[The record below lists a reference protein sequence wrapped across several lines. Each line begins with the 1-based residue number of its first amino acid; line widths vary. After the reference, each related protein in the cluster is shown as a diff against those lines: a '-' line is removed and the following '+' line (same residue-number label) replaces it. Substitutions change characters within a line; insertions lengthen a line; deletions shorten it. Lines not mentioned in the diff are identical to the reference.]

1 MVSFAHRFTDKS
13 IVCIHLV
20 DQPVAYVP
28 CSIPALL
35 SALKALHPGRC
46 TVHGQPVRLLQNRC
60 CHHALLLCRSPS
72 PDFKRKMLPQNFIEP
87 IHKISYHLTEQI
99 VLVLKEKYSAPVVT
113 PAFWQIP
120 RRDAP
125 ANPFSIN
132 SFLAHWIRCI
142 FVSLSCIFFPA
153 MVRSCK

>member
-1 MVSFAHRFTDKS
+1 MDNLCDCFKIAAVIMLFCFA
-13 IVCIHLV
+13 
-20 DQPVAYVP
+20 
-28 CSIPALL
+28 
-35 SALKALHPGRC
+35 ALH
-46 TVHGQPVRLLQNRC
+46 L
-60 CHHALLLCRSPS
+60 

-87 IHKISYHLTEQI
+87 IHKISHYFTEQI
-99 VLVLKEKYSAPVVT
+99 VLILKEKYSAPVVT

-153 MVRSCK
+153 MVRSL